1 MLATFQHS
9 PPLPCG
15 QEITAAMAGTSIAP
29 VAAPVLQYLAGA
41 FTQFSELVDNG
52 PEASGDAL
60 RQHLQATGAH
70 CQAHGISGT
79 QAVEFVGRHRTS
91 IAWETMTPD
100 MFAKFYRFMF
110 HLCKQPSRKHI
121 ETSVAISAWRLL
133 LPGRFRLLPEWLEFM
148 SDRQGSTSGRA
159 LSEDQWRQ
167 VYDFTRAVHEDL
179 SNFDTNGA
187 WACILDEFVEH
198 LRRQRRDRSHAMD
211 EEGLVSS
218 SSGGLLQDA
227 GLSLGVSCLLPPM
240 SPRLGSKRRSPDVD
254 TVADQLSAI
263 PLPSTAGPEE
273 PSCGPPG
280 SATKRLRPA
289 SRLGSHSA
297 PAGLAACHQPLPS
310 MHLLSPASPLDPH
323 INQLLTLPG
332 DTHSVASPQHT
343 LGQAAQL
350 RLLAHHNHQQQQQQQ
365 QQGQQQALLMVP
377 ELPQQLAAEAC
388 GTSPSLHSPHH
399 LHHLL
404 PPQHNQHL
412 EPCDELAHSTLL
424 IPDMQGF
431 AIDLPVSS
439 ARAIAQKQQPPMPAV
454 TMAA

>member
-1 MLATFQHS
+1 
-9 PPLPCG
+9 
-15 QEITAAMAGTSIAP
+15 
-29 VAAPVLQYLAGA
+29 
-41 FTQFSELVDNG
+41 
-52 PEASGDAL
+52 
-60 RQHLQATGAH
+60 
-70 CQAHGISGT
+70 
-79 QAVEFVGRHRTS
+79 
-91 IAWETMTPD
+91 TMTPD

-110 HLCKQPSRKHI
+110 HLSKQPSRKHI

-167 VYDFTRAVHEDL
+167 PWVWVWVL
-179 SNFDTNGA
+179 
-187 WACILDEFVEH
+187 LMLV
-198 LRRQRRDRSHAMD
+198 RSHAMD
-211 EEGLVSS
+211 EEGLVSI

-227 GLSLGVSCLLPPM
+227 GLSLGMSCLLPPM
-240 SPRLGSKRRSPDVD
+240 SPRLGSSKRRSPDVD

-289 SRLGSHSA
+289 SRLGAHSV
-297 PAGLAACHQPLPS
+297 PAGLAACYQPLPS

-323 INQLLTLPG
+323 LNQLLTLPG
-332 DTHSVASPQHT
+332 DTHSAASPQHT
-343 LGQAAQL
+343 LGQATQL
-350 RLLAHHNHQQQQQQQ
+350 RLLAHHNHQQQQQQQQQ

-431 AIDLPVSS
+431 AIDLPALHFHQRRHVRTRRSNVSELVHHTVS
-439 ARAIAQKQQPPMPAV
+439 DALGFGADC
-454 TMAA
+454 